1 MVLLLSTSINVFSGW
16 LVERLMT
23 PISEVGK
30 GVSLSGVRIPY
41 YLLRTFMKKI
51 ILLTAILLT
60 GCTSLNSILPNDRT
74 ACLEAQKSISRDQTM
89 RDIAMLEMAKTA
101 NDQTKM
107 AAMTAIAQ
115 SKSRD
120 IDCK

>member
-1 MVLLLSTSINVFSGW
+1 
-16 LVERLMT
+16 
-23 PISEVGK
+23 
-30 GVSLSGVRIPY
+30 
-41 YLLRTFMKKI
+41 MKTI

-60 GCTSLNSILPNDRT
+60 GCGSLPSVLNNDIA

-115 SKSRD
+115 NRTQNLT
-120 IDCK
+120 CR

>member
-1 MVLLLSTSINVFSGW
+1 
-16 LVERLMT
+16 
-23 PISEVGK
+23 
-30 GVSLSGVRIPY
+30 
-41 YLLRTFMKKI
+41 MKTI
-51 ILLTAILLT
+51 ILLTTILLSA
-60 GCTSLNSILPNDRT
+60 CSSIPNVLSNDIT

-115 SKSRD
+115 NKTQSLS
-120 IDCK
+120 CK